1 VSSSPSP
8 STSAS
13 ASPTVGGPA
22 ACTAAYSV
30 TSTWSGGFQASVTV
44 TAGSSAITGWTVAFT
59 LPAGE
64 AVTNLWGGTESAS
77 GQSVQV
83 ANAAYDGALSA
94 GAGTSFGFTASDTA
108 TPTTPSV
115 TCAATG

>member
-1 VSSSPSP
+1 M
-8 STSAS
+8 
-13 ASPTVGGPA
+13 
-22 ACTAAYSV
+22 
-30 TSTWSGGFQASVTV
+30 WSGGFQASVTV

-77 GQSVQV
+77 GQSVKV
-83 ANAAYDGALSA
+83 ANASYDGALSA
-94 GAGTSFGFTASDTA
+94 GGTTSFGFTASDTA